1 MYLVA
6 YISLLH
12 TIYRIIVSGTGQQ
25 EAKSQEPA
33 KTYDHAKMPAPPAPP
48 PHRAPEANRAA
59 PGVADPE
66 SVRVVCFTAAAARM
80 RIGQGHPRESTH
92 DRMLHLQFRCS
103 SPSLAR
109 LEAAAW
115 QRRYSGGA
123 AAAGVACWGA
133 RGSVVPSIQ
142 QCGGSSMTA
151 AVSHHQRAARPPA
164 ERVRRRLGYRP
175 PKTRR
180 TPAGCVLCVQWYAP
194 RQRHDCETIDMR
206 HDVHDG
212 YFILQYFSR

>member
-1 MYLVA
+1 
-6 YISLLH
+6 
-12 TIYRIIVSGTGQQ
+12 
-25 EAKSQEPA
+25 
-33 KTYDHAKMPAPPAPP
+33 MPARPRPP
-48 PHRAPEANRAA
+48 PPGAGGEPRRAGR
-59 PGVADPE
+59 
-66 SVRVVCFTAAAARM
+66 
-80 RIGQGHPRESTH
+80 RIGPGS
-92 DRMLHLQFRCS
+92 DRDTLASRHTTECYIFS
-103 SPSLAR
+103 SGAVRHLAR

>member
-1 MYLVA
+1 M
-6 YISLLH
+6 
-12 TIYRIIVSGTGQQ
+12 Q
-25 EAKSQEPA
+25 KC
-33 KTYDHAKMPAPPAPP
+33 PPRPRPP
-48 PHRAPEANRAA
+48 PTGRRRRTAPRRASRTRRACA
-59 PGVADPE
+59 LCVSQQQQPGCGSDRDTLASRHTTE
-66 SVRVVCFTAAAARM
+66 CYIFSSGAVR
-80 RIGQGHPRESTH
+80 H
-92 DRMLHLQFRCS
+92 
-103 SPSLAR
+103 LAR

-175 PKTRR
+175 PNARR
-180 TPAGCVLCVQWYAP
+180 LRSLRTMVCATTASRLRNDRYAP
-194 RQRHDCETIDMR
+194 RCTRW
-206 HDVHDG
+206 
-212 YFILQYFSR
+212 ILHTTVLQ

>member
-1 MYLVA
+1 M
-6 YISLLH
+6 
-12 TIYRIIVSGTGQQ
+12 SGTAAQ
-25 EAKSQEPA
+25 EAIARSAQEPNA
-33 KTYDHAKMPAPPAPP
+33 SKHIRMQKCPPA
-48 PHRAPEANRAA
+48 RASDR
-59 PGVADPE
+59 
-66 SVRVVCFTAAAARM
+66 T

-175 PKTRR
+175 PNARR
-180 TPAGCVLCVQWYAP
+180 LRSLRTMVCATTASRLRNDRYAP
-194 RQRHDCETIDMR
+194 RCTRW
-206 HDVHDG
+206 
-212 YFILQYFSR
+212 ILHTTVLQ